1 MGLIEDNL
9 ARAIAKEQEALT
21 REAESIGAS
30 VEQLEVHRLE
40 AATVGKALAHGVSEL
55 LGSAPRPN
63 ILVTLRLNRRNGP
76 PLRVVLALQ
85 NQLPLPAELYG
96 DLPGRLA
103 APAVL
108 EKGILWG
115 ANWRSPD
122 EQLQQTLKSDP
133 ALKAA
138 AKALSFTAKFGL
150 KELEHDWVVQ
160 LRPLAQ
166 GTRLVLR
173 TARYGGLLKPRL
185 GLAELSPVVEAIAA
199 LATESAAAEEHG
211 WLEAPSYEAQAMR

>member
-9 ARAIAKEQEALT
+9 TRAIAKEQETLT

-30 VEQLEVHRLE
+30 VEQLGVHRLE

-63 ILVTLRLNRRNGP
+63 ILATAQLKRRSGP

-122 EQLQQTLKSDP
+122 EQLQQALKSDP
-133 ALKAA
+133 PLKAA

-173 TARYGGLLKPRL
+173 TARYGGPLKARL
-185 GLAELSPVVEAIAA
+185 GLLELSALVDAIAA
-199 LATESAAAEEHG
+199 LAAEGAAGEEQT
-211 WLEAPSYEAQAMR
+211 WLEAPSYEAQAMG

>member
-9 ARAIAKEQEALT
+9 TRAIAKEQEALT

-30 VEQLEVHRLE
+30 VEQLGVHRLE

-63 ILVTLRLNRRNGP
+63 ILATAQLKRRSGP

-122 EQLQQTLKSDP
+122 EQLQRALKSDP
-133 ALKAA
+133 PLKAA

-173 TARYGGLLKPRL
+173 TARYGGPLKARL
-185 GLAELSPVVEAIAA
+185 GLLELSALVDAIAA
-199 LATESAAAEEHG
+199 LAAEGAAGEEQT
-211 WLEAPSYEAQAMR
+211 WLEAPSYEAQAMG